1 MNDKVDMVSLPKK
14 SFWHLTIPIIVFC
27 IFDAIYGIVDLA
39 WISQISVHASFAV
52 GVSMPFVSLILSF
65 GDSIGQGA
73 NSLMSRYMGIDDY
86 ESAYNSLIHGII
98 LTNIIWFFIVL
109 CALFTQGIVC
119 SVDQANSYLLV
130 WDYLIPIITFAYV
143 FMFVNFFSETLQ
155 SEGNSRIPTIFIVSS
170 NILNIILDPI
180 FIFNLNLGVKGASYA
195 TVLSSVFPFIV
206 FVYLYLSGRTKIPLS
221 MKYFKFRPYILVEIF
236 KVAIPNFLDDG
247 LWAFSASFINGILLI
262 SMGEIGPVLY
272 SASIKLKTLLSSPIK
287 GYGRALMSV
296 VGHLFG
302 AHKFDELNEMYKYA
316 LKVSLT
322 TTVAVM
328 IGFIIL
334 RDYAFSFFSITGMQ
348 TEIFWIA
355 ILGTVIMLSIPFSI
369 ISSKML
375 DGFGKSMYSLLFT
388 CIKIGLETALIL
400 VLNIMLANA
409 NCVLIGITVTEIIFA
424 IVNYLFLRYLFNNF
438 DKKYENKD
446 VVKTF
451 KVDNESLK
459 ENEKN
464 NKDNAKENRVM
475 KKILLNVALIAMTIA
490 VIWIVLSL
498 ISVNNYPI
506 FLGGIICLAI
516 CTVSIYLI
524 TRLNRPTISL
534 LGFFISTA
542 ILFTFMHIYGNES
555 ILWFIIAEI
564 FIVLITIILKIR

>member
-1 MNDKVDMVSLPKK
+1 
-14 SFWHLTIPIIVFC
+14 
-27 IFDAIYGIVDLA
+27 
-39 WISQISVHASFAV
+39 
-52 GVSMPFVSLILSF
+52 
-65 GDSIGQGA
+65 
-73 NSLMSRYMGIDDY
+73 
-86 ESAYNSLIHGII
+86 
-98 LTNIIWFFIVL
+98 
-109 CALFTQGIVC
+109 
-119 SVDQANSYLLV
+119 
-130 WDYLIPIITFAYV
+130 
-143 FMFVNFFSETLQ
+143 
-155 SEGNSRIPTIFIVSS
+155 
-170 NILNIILDPI
+170 
-180 FIFNLNLGVKGASYA
+180 
-195 TVLSSVFPFIV
+195 
-206 FVYLYLSGRTKIPLS
+206 

-236 KVAIPNFLDDG
+236 KVALPNFLDDG

-262 SMGEIGPVLY
+262 RMGEIGPVLY
-272 SASIKLKTLLSSPIK
+272 SASNKLKTLLSSPIK

-316 LKVSLT
+316 LKVSLI
-322 TTVAVM
+322 TTVGVM

-388 CIKIGLETALIL
+388 CIKIGLETALIY
-400 VLNIMLANA
+400 VLNIVLSNA
-409 NCVLIGITVTEIIFA
+409 SCVLIGITVSEIIFA
-424 IVNYLFLRYLFNNF
+424 IVYYVFLRYLFNNF
-438 DKKYENKD
+438 DRKYENKD

-451 KVDNESLK
+451 KVDNESPK
-459 ENEKN
+459 EDEKI
-464 NKDNAKENRVM
+464 NKDGAKENRVM

-490 VIWIVLSL
+490 VIWIVLSP

-524 TRLNRPTISL
+524 TRLKRPTISL

-542 ILFTFMHIYGNES
+542 ILFTFMHNYGNES

-564 FIVLITIILKIR
+564 FIVLITIILKLR